1 MYSAG
6 TACYVFMV
14 RRSVVLL
21 PAVSASTA
29 LFAFSCGLTADF
41 SGLQGGTRGEP
52 DATTLIDAGGLLDVA
67 DAKGLEPDVG
77 DAGSVSDAN
86 AVGDGTDAGPG
97 FCASLTTPVK
107 LCTDFDEGKP
117 VETGWTA
124 ADLSGGGAA
133 ISVGTPAFSGT
144 GSFLSAIN
152 PSGAPSS
159 ARLEET
165 LPTQSP
171 HVHIEFEMLL
181 VPSDGQL
188 ELAVIHEVTKDGT
201 TYGLYYRE
209 VGSMLQVQLRSL
221 AADGGVYDQSWPIG
235 APPSGWVRVDLDMD
249 LGDADAGSFT
259 VSHDGGVV
267 VSQVNVPTSTPS
279 RAAMFV
285 ELGFYSFAPASG
297 QANFD
302 NTIVDWP

>member
-6 TACYVFMV
+6 AACYVFVV
-14 RRSVVLL
+14 RRSAVLL
-21 PAVSASTA
+21 CAVAASSA
-29 LFAFSCGLTADF
+29 LFACGLTADF
-41 SGLQGGTRGEP
+41 SGLQGGTRAGP
-52 DATTLIDAGGLLDVA
+52 DATLVVDASGLPDVSDASGPVSDGSDAGDL
-67 DAKGLEPDVG
+67 G
-77 DAGSVSDAN
+77 DAG
-86 AVGDGTDAGPG
+86 AVGDAGPG
-97 FCASLTTPVK
+97 FCASLTTSVK
-107 LCTDFDEGKP
+107 LCSDFDEGKP

-124 ADLSGGGAA
+124 ADVSGGAA
-133 ISVGTPAFSGT
+133 ISISAPAFSGP

-171 HVHIEFEMLL
+171 HVHVEFEMLL
-181 VPSDGQL
+181 VPTDGQL

-209 VGSMLQVQLRSL
+209 VASVLQVQLRSL

-235 APPSGWVRVDLDMD
+235 APPAGWVRVDLDMD
-249 LGDADAGSFT
+249 LGEGDAGSFT
-259 VSHDGGVV
+259 VYHDGGVV
-267 VSQVNVPTSTPS
+267 VSQTNVPTSTPS

-285 ELGFYSFAPASG
+285 ELGFYSFTPASG

-302 NTIVDWP
+302 NAIVDWP